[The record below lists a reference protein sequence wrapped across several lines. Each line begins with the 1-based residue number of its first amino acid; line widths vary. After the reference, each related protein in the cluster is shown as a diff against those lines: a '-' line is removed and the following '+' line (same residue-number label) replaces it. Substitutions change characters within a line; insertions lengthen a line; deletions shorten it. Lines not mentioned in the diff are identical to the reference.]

1 MFDRDSTF
9 WAHSTTGHW
18 LTKLVVWN
26 VKQNNVPCRLPS
38 QNLCRL
44 TPPKDLLS
52 AGYSLYRRFSP
63 PNSLH
68 PRFSPPEFVPV
79 NSLFVLFIYLFSAYF
94 SFRRLKS
101 PSAFLSANFS
111 LCQLFSLLTFLS
123 ANFSL
128 CQLFLSADF
137 CLRRLFSL
145 QTFLSTQ
152 FLSSEVCVPE
162 YIKEIQLFLINI

>member
-1 MFDRDSTF
+1 MSNKIMSLVDFPLKTYADSLLRRICF
-9 WAHSTTGHW
+9 LQAI
-18 LTKLVVWN
+18 
-26 VKQNNVPCRLPS
+26 PS
-38 QNLCRL
+38 
-44 TPPKDLLS
+44 
-52 AGYSLYRRFSP
+52 AEVSLYRRFSP

-111 LCQLFSLLTFLS
+111 LCQLF
-123 ANFSL
+123 
-128 CQLFLSADF
+128 LSADF